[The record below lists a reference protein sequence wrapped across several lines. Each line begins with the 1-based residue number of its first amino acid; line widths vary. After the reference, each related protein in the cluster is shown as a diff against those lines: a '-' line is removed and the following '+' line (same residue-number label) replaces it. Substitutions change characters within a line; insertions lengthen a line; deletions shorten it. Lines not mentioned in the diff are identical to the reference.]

1 MVESFDVDNG
11 KVTEAEKKTT
21 RLGRQQR
28 MNIALSPQGFDALEV
43 LLGTG
48 LFGHSRAD
56 VAQRLVCERLRELTL
71 QGWIPTV
78 VIREEDPP
86 DGVIQEPA

>member
-1 MVESFDVDNG
+1 MVESFEVDG
-11 KVTEAEKKTT
+11 GRVTEKPDEKPATT

-56 VAQRLVCERLRELTL
+56 VAQRLVCDRLRELAVE
-71 QGWIPTV
+71 GWLPMFH
-78 VIREEDPP
+78 IREDD
-86 DGVIQEPA
+86 DG

>member
-1 MVESFDVDNG
+1 MVKSFEVDGG
-11 KVTEAEKKTT
+11 KVTETEKKTT

-56 VAQRLVCERLRELTL
+56 VAQRLVCDRLRELAVE
-71 QGWIPTV
+71 GWLPSFDV
-78 VIREEDPP
+78 REAP
-86 DGVIQEPA
+86 DGD